1 MKKLLIPIIMI
12 IMTNILSFSQGIE
25 VGLGIVVAPST
36 LSDESETLL
45 NINMGIISE
54 QKHLYFGLDA
64 SVQFKTKGKYYQGWN
79 QFPEDIKDSGVEW
92 SSFNLIAGYYNNNY
106 VFAGILG
113 ACFGTEYHNCYD
125 DLQILA
131 DNGKWHET
139 NGAKHQTKL
148 NIGVEFKYFIP
159 LDGND
164 SSIPLSLMITNRY
177 FGTSLGIAFKF

>member
-1 MKKLLIPIIMI
+1 
-12 IMTNILSFSQGIE
+12 MTNILSFTQGID
-25 VGLGIVVAPST
+25 VGLGMVVAPNT
-36 LSDESETLL
+36 LSDESEKLL
-45 NINMGIISE
+45 NINMGIVSE
-54 QKHLYFGLDA
+54 QKHLYLGLDA

-79 QFPEDIKDSGVEW
+79 QFPEDIRDIGVEW
-92 SSFNLIAGYYNNNY
+92 FSSNINIGYYNNNY
-106 VFAGILG
+106 VLAGILG

-159 LDGND
+159 SDGND
-164 SSIPLSLMITNRY
+164 YSIPLSLIITNRY
-177 FGTSLGIAFKF
+177 FGISLGIAFKL

>member
-1 MKKLLIPIIMI
+1 MKKILITVAIIRMF
-12 IMTNILSFSQGIE
+12 NILSFSQSIE

-36 LSDESETLL
+36 LSDESETLANL
-45 NINMGIISE
+45 NMGLISE
-54 QKHLYFGLDA
+54 QKHLYLGLDA

-79 QFPEDIKDSGVEW
+79 QFPEDIRDTGIEW
-92 SSFNLIAGYYNNNY
+92 FSSNVIIGYYNNNY

-148 NIGVEFKYFIP
+148 NIGVEFKYFITS
-159 LDGND
+159 DENGFK
-164 SSIPLSLMITNRY
+164 IPISLMITNRY
-177 FGTSLGIAFKF
+177 FGTSLGIAF